1 MKQVECSQ
9 LKLKT
14 SNKITNGDRLAK
26 TLREASLYLS
36 YGGPPPPHPGKNY
49 SEISGS
55 CALQRNAHTLHIW
68 LTTENKLR
76 GISPFQMRKFLIL
89 FMALST

>member
-26 TLREASLYLS
+26 TLINNNKIIIIIIKSLIERCV
-36 YGGPPPPHPGKNY
+36 H
-49 SEISGS
+49 
-55 CALQRNAHTLHIW
+55 
-68 LTTENKLR
+68 
-76 GISPFQMRKFLIL
+76 
-89 FMALST
+89 

>member
-26 TLREASLYLS
+26 TLREASLYVS
-36 YGGPPPPHPGKNY
+36 YGGPPPPTQEKT
-49 SEISGS
+49 I
-55 CALQRNAHTLHIW
+55 Q
-68 LTTENKLR
+68 K
-76 GISPFQMRKFLIL
+76 
-89 FMALST
+89 

>member
-26 TLREASLYLS
+26 TLREASLYVS
-36 YGGPPPPHPGKNY
+36 YGGPPPSPRKKLFRNKWVLCVAKKRTHTPHLVDN
-49 SEISGS
+49 
-55 CALQRNAHTLHIW
+55 
-68 LTTENKLR
+68 
-76 GISPFQMRKFLIL
+76 
-89 FMALST
+89 

>member
-26 TLREASLYLS
+26 TLREASLYVS
-36 YGGPPPPHPGKNY
+36 YGGPPPPHPEKK
-49 SEISGS
+49 
-55 CALQRNAHTLHIW
+55 LFRNKWVLCVAKKRTHTPHLVD
-68 LTTENKLR
+68 N
-76 GISPFQMRKFLIL
+76 
-89 FMALST
+89 

>member
-26 TLREASLYLS
+26 TLREASLYVS
-36 YGGPPPPHPGKNY
+36 YGGPPPPPTQEKT
-49 SEISGS
+49 I
-55 CALQRNAHTLHIW
+55 Q
-68 LTTENKLR
+68 K
-76 GISPFQMRKFLIL
+76 
-89 FMALST
+89 

>member
-26 TLREASLYLS
+26 TLREASLYVS
-36 YGGPPPPHPGKNY
+36 YGGPPPTQEKTIQKSVGPVRCKETHTH
-49 SEISGS
+49 STSG
-55 CALQRNAHTLHIW
+55 
-68 LTTENKLR
+68 
-76 GISPFQMRKFLIL
+76 
-89 FMALST
+89 

>member
-26 TLREASLYLS
+26 TLREASLYVS
-36 YGGPPPPHPGKNY
+36 YGGPPPTQAQEKT
-49 SEISGS
+49 I
-55 CALQRNAHTLHIW
+55 Q
-68 LTTENKLR
+68 K
-76 GISPFQMRKFLIL
+76 
-89 FMALST
+89 